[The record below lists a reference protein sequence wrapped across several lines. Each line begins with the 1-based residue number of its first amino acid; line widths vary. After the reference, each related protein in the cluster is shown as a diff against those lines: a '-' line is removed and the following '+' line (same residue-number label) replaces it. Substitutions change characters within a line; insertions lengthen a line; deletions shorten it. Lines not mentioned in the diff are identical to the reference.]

1 MLIAMDPPDQ
11 SRLRRLINRGF
22 TPRMVEILEEQAR
35 AWAVTIIEHSLD
47 KGECNFVDEVAYQ
60 LPMHMIADIVGI
72 PRADR
77 LELFG
82 LTSKA
87 LDAFD
92 PLSGLSESEQAM
104 AIGQAYAY
112 GHELAAE
119 KRRAPQDDV
128 WTTLTT
134 AEVEHSDGTVTRLN
148 ELELDM
154 FFMTLLIAGSETT
167 RDSISAGL
175 VALLEHPDQMQLMR
189 TDPSVMDTAVDEIVR
204 WASPT
209 SYFGRTATEDIVFH
223 GAHIEAG
230 DRVSMWYPSA
240 NRDAAVFADPFRFDV
255 TRSPNPH
262 LGFGGHGVHY
272 CLGANLARRNIKVMF
287 EELFARVKN
296 IEMLGEPSYRTIGI
310 TNMITSALKDIPVR
324 LTPA

>member
-1 MLIAMDPPDQ
+1 
-11 SRLRRLINRGF
+11 
-22 TPRMVEILEEQAR
+22 
-35 AWAVTIIEHSLD
+35 
-47 KGECNFVDEVAYQ
+47 
-60 LPMHMIADIVGI
+60 
-72 PRADR
+72 
-77 LELFG
+77 
-82 LTSKA
+82 
-87 LDAFD
+87 
-92 PLSGLSESEQAM
+92 M